1 MIDRPNTTLTFLRS
15 LSKLN
20 PRMAPEC
27 EFKILSAFLDG
38 QSQTRISPSAAPLA
52 ICFKFC
58 VFFAR
63 DKSRPNVP
71 QTRHKMVFA
80 NTLSSFVAFNARLY
94 SVARCIGRNRGS
106 KLRWTLIASDFVS
119 RVYSS
124 SMRLMTFTFIFLL
137 NLSFYSLCYS
147 FFLLLIL
154 I

>member
-1 MIDRPNTTLTFLRS
+1 
-15 LSKLN
+15 
-20 PRMAPEC
+20 MAPEC

-63 DKSRPNVP
+63 DKIPSECPSNAP
-71 QTRHKMVFA
+71 QNGFA

-106 KLRWTLIASDFVS
+106 KLRWILIASDFVS

-124 SMRLMTFTFIFLL
+124 SMRLMTFTFIFL
-137 NLSFYSLCYS
+137 FR
-147 FFLLLIL
+147 
-154 I
+154 